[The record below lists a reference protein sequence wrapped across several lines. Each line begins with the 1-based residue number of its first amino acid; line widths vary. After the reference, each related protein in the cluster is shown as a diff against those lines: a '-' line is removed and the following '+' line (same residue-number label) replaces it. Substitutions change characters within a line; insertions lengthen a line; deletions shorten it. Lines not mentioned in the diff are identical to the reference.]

1 MLLKRFILLA
11 FAIFMGGGIALFA
24 QLEVKEGSFK
34 QVPGFIN
41 INTEKMYDDND
52 KPYAVL
58 KIRTENINAK
68 QRRELEFKGDARTF
82 FETEYKDGEV
92 WLYISHYASFLK
104 ISHPDLSSTEFWFPY
119 DMEPKKGYEL
129 TLVNLSES
137 NINEEKIMSRLD
149 ELENATKEIA
159 TATAKAE
166 PQEIPD
172 KGYNFLTLNVSYNNY
187 SQLSYGFTIGGLN
200 RFGWFASA
208 MSNFNFKGF
217 STDYEC
223 GNDFLVDG
231 ETFQYSGTKHYTSLS
246 VTAGAMCRVFKPM
259 AVRIGAGYGLRTL
272 AYETSEGELVKNADQ
287 SASGLEVLAGVQLR
301 IGEIVLS
308 LDCVTTAFKY
318 YEARLGIGLGLKR

>member
-1 MLLKRFILLA
+1 MLLKRFVLLA
-11 FAIFMGGGIALFA
+11 FAIFVGNIALLA

-34 QVPGFIN
+34 EVTGFIN

-104 ISHPDLSSTEFWFPY
+104 ISHPDLSSTEFWFPF

-137 NINEEKIMSRLD
+137 NINEEQIMSRLD

-159 TATAKAE
+159 TAKAE
-166 PQEIPD
+166 PQEAPD
-172 KGYNFLTLNVSYNNY
+172 RGYNFLAFNVSYNNY
-187 SQLSYGFTIGGLN
+187 SQLAYGFTIGGLN

-208 MSNFNFKGF
+208 MSNFSFKGF
-217 STDYEC
+217 STDLEC
-223 GNDFLVDG
+223 GDDFLVDG
-231 ETFQYSGTKHYTSLS
+231 EAFQYSGTKHYTSLS
-246 VTAGAMCRVFKPM
+246 VTVGAMCRVFKPM
-259 AVRIGAGYGLRTL
+259 SLKLGAGYGLRTL
-272 AYETSEGELVKNADQ
+272 AYETTGGELVKNTDQ
-287 SASGLEVLAGVQLR
+287 SAAGLEVLAGVQFKV
-301 IGEIVLS
+301 GEIVLS

-318 YEARLGIGLGLKR
+318 YEARLGIGLGPKR